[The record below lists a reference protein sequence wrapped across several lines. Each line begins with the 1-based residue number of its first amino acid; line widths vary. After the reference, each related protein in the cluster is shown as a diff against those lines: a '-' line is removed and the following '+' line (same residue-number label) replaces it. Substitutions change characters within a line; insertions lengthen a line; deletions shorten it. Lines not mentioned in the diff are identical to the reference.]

1 MTGDIGELLR
11 AARVIPVLRGHD
23 PHAVEAQATRFHEAG
38 LRALEVTTTVPGW
51 AELVTRFRLRWPDVA
66 VAVGTVVTAAQAE
79 QAAEV
84 RADFL
89 VSPYPAGS
97 VREVA
102 AARGVPF
109 VEGGFSPGEVAAA
122 AEHGPAKLF
131 PAHLGGVRYLRD
143 LLALMPDAQIM
154 PTGGIALSEARSWLD
169 AGAVA
174 VGVGAALAEAPDLDA
189 HARALLG
196 TTHRGDGHED
206 R

>member
-1 MTGDIGELLR
+1 MTGDIVEVLR
-11 AARVIPVLRGHD
+11 AARVIPVLRGRD
-23 PHAVEAQATRFHEAG
+23 AHAVDAQATRLHEPG

-51 AELVTRFRLRWPDVA
+51 AELVTRFRRRWPDVA

-79 QAAEV
+79 LAADV

-89 VSPYPAGS
+89 VSPYPAAS

-143 LLALMPDAQIM
+143 LLALMPDAQLM

-174 VGVGAALAEAPDLDA
+174 VGVGAALAGTPDLDA
-189 HARALLG
+189 QVRALLG
-196 TTHRGDGHED
+196 TTQ
-206 R
+206 